1 MASGA
6 PYFTTHS
13 GRFLSSGSSVP
24 LSVVV
29 SSTFLLAIAARAAA
43 MGMVV
48 RIDRGEGMR
57 LSGVSRIREGKGRP
71 SGTGHAP
78 QSPVDREKKQR
89 VAK

>member
-1 MASGA
+1 M
-6 PYFTTHS
+6 
-13 GRFLSSGSSVP
+13 
-24 LSVVV
+24 SVVV

-43 MGMVV
+43 MGKVV

-57 LSGVSRIREGKGRP
+57 LSGVARIREGKGRP